1 MGGEAGG
8 EARLSRQLQSR
19 IAELDAEVAALRHEA
34 DTKVVRVE
42 AAHRRELLEAKR
54 WGASLE
60 AQLHL
65 AQALLAAER
74 EESAAMAGAAMA
86 GAAVALEPVEAV
98 SPCSPPRPRSSP
110 SKPTY
115 VPLSEWDLQQVQQAS
130 PPPRTPPAGAAAAGL
145 LRVGSA
151 STHAAVAIRPGTG
164 PASPPK
170 RAARSP
176 DTRREPPLSP
186 HATVV

>member
-1 MGGEAGG
+1 VGGAARG
-8 EARLSRQLQSR
+8 EARLSRQLQAR

-42 AAHRRELLEAKR
+42 AAHRRELLETKR

-60 AQLHL
+60 AQLSL
-65 AQALLAAER
+65 AQAQLAAER
-74 EESAAMAGAAMA
+74 EESAAMAGAA
-86 GAAVALEPVEAV
+86 VALEPGGGA
-98 SPCSPPRPRSSP
+98 SPRSPPRPRSSP

-130 PPPRTPPAGAAAAGL
+130 PPPRTPPAAAAAAGL

>member
-1 MGGEAGG
+1 M
-8 EARLSRQLQSR
+8 
-19 IAELDAEVAALRHEA
+19 
-34 DTKVVRVE
+34 VRVE

-54 WGASLE
+54 WGSSLE
-60 AQLHL
+60 AQRDL
-65 AQALLAAER
+65 AQAQLAAER
-74 EESAAMAGAAMA
+74 EESAAMAGAAI
-86 GAAVALEPVEAV
+86 ALEAVEAA
-98 SPCSPPRPRSSP
+98 SPCSPRRPRTSP

-115 VPLSEWDLQQVQQAS
+115 VPLSEWDLQQVQQAA

-151 STHAAVAIRPGTG
+151 STHASVAIRPGPG
-164 PASPPK
+164 PGSPAT

-176 DTRREPPLSP
+176 DMRREPPLSP